1 MKKISTNN
9 SSATSNLITATASAS
24 DCACHGSRRLPRS
37 DAAEP
42 RIKFHKESDALP
54 RGDGCDKRPE
64 IATDVPLSFRRQ
76 PGPPARN
83 APQDAD
89 ECCHTMPALLA
100 NPHLPL
106 ASKRPGAS
114 LFLKQSRLDL
124 LPRDYIGRVLLV
136 PSDSVIKLVPLRI
149 RQRYRVRF
157 QALPDRVQ
165 QLCLFGRREAVNLA
179 SQMVHTP
186 TVSRAASDFT
196 HSIFMAWDNSLYE
209 AGLHSYHGQ
218 YPRVALPQAQSAS
231 GRKRALGARTG
242 SRRRSERPSTGP
254 WTATT
259 TSAIPP
265 DRLPRPQ
272 SRSHQ

>member
-9 SSATSNLITATASAS
+9 SNLTSNLITATASAS

-186 TVSRAASDFT
+186 TVSRVA
-196 HSIFMAWDNSLYE
+196 
-209 AGLHSYHGQ
+209 
-218 YPRVALPQAQSAS
+218 YPAVSFPLQAQSHIESDRSAGLRDAGTHQATTEDANFFDFHMKLPIEMQAMS
-231 GRKRALGARTG
+231 RIKFFRALAMP
-242 SRRRSERPSTGP
+242 ELPNKKDY
-254 WTATT
+254 
-259 TSAIPP
+259 
-265 DRLPRPQ
+265 DRIYHYAEDRN
-272 SRSHQ
+272 